1 MAEQKMTEQQL
12 LDLKGKIETAKGTV
26 SELKGQK
33 QVLMNQ
39 LLNDWKCETIEAA
52 EKKLKE
58 MDDSIAEID
67 LKIEKGSKEL
77 QKTIEVRV

>member
-12 LDLKGKIETAKGTV
+12 LDLKSKIEAAKGTV

-33 QVLMNQ
+33 QALMKQ
-39 LLNDWKCETIEAA
+39 LLDDWQCETTEAA

-77 QKTIEVRV
+77 QKAITVEI